1 MKKTCGFFF
10 LICLSVQAS
19 EISQL
24 PQDLGI
30 DHEARVQSLIET
42 SQATRKMANTRKIAN
57 LNAEDRYWAN
67 EFDKIMNDDS
77 NKDYLDLCLEL

>member
-1 MKKTCGFFF
+1 MKKMFSFFF
-10 LICLSVQAS
+10 FFCLSLQAS

-24 PQDLGI
+24 PSDLGI

-77 NKDYLDLCLEL
+77 DKDYLDLCLEL